1 MKVRLACF
9 LLGVVLILPIGAV
22 GYLTGRDASD
32 SAWEYKTQYLQEE
45 LESCHLR
52 DKFEGL
58 RH

>member
-9 LLGVVLILPIGAV
+9 LLGIVLILPIGAV
-22 GYLTGRDASD
+22 GYLAGLDASD

-45 LESCHLR
+45 LDACHLR